1 MNITKTVNGN
11 DLVVSIVGRLDT
23 STATFFEDFISEN
36 IIGINNL
43 TLDFKEV
50 DYISSAGLRVILS
63 TQKKMTQVGTMKVI
77 NVCDLIMEVFEITG
91 FADILTIE

>member
-23 STATFFEDFISEN
+23 STATIFEDFISEN

-63 TQKKMTQVGTMKVI
+63 TQKKMKQVGTMKVI